1 VKNGPFFAV
10 LILSFLMMCGVV
22 LFLAVGGW
30 VARGAISESG

>member
-1 VKNGPFFAV
+1 MKNGPFFAV
-10 LILSFLMMCGVV
+10 LILSFLMCGVV